1 MMQPKRKKALQEI
14 KNTSATNK
22 VNLGWKMQYKSSLR
36 IIKTAFQYLSAT
48 LPTLMSNAFL
58 KHGMY
63 LLTRHIYTVICQE
76 ELHENVY
83 SFFPVLAAIWI
94 PPPRCTTSLLK
105 SCFCCPHCSVL
116 SHTRSHCC
124 VCGRLG
130 YLTAGVRQLWGLVYL
145 LLPCEQE
152 KNLNFYHSVR
162 FN

>member
-105 SCFCCPHCSVL
+105 SCFCCPHCALTHPL
-116 SHTRSHCC
+116 SLLC
-124 VCGRLG
+124 VWQ
-130 YLTAGVRQLWGLVYL
+130 AGVPHCWGKAAVGVGLSAPTLWTGKEAKL
-145 LLPCEQE
+145 LSFC
-152 KNLNFYHSVR
+152 SV
-162 FN
+162 